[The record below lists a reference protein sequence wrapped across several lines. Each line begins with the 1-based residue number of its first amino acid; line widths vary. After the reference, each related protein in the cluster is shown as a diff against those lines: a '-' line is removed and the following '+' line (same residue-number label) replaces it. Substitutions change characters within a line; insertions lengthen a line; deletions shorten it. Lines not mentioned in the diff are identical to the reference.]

1 QTEKRWCFGV
11 SAIKWYLNKLGKN
24 PLLTQDQEIELA
36 KRIEQGDEEAKNKL
50 IESNLKLVVSVALRY
65 TGQGLDLMDL
75 IQEGNLGLIRAAEK
89 YDYRKGVRFST
100 YATRWIRQAITRA
113 IANQA
118 IIRIPVFMKEK
129 FNKLSRQIREL
140 EQILGRE
147 PTIEEIE
154 KHTGQSRKII
164 EEYKKITHDFNNL
177 FSLDEMIQGTDQIPL
192 VESIQSD
199 APELDA
205 RLIAEENRAAVQ
217 RAISY
222 FDERTQKIIRLRFGL
237 DGAEPKNLK
246 EIGDEFG
253 LSREWIRRILMKVV
267 RSLRRRPKRK
277 FLETL
282 LR

>member
-1 QTEKRWCFGV
+1 M

-24 PLLTQDQEIELA
+24 PLLTQEQEIELA

-50 IESNLKLVVSVALRY
+50 IESNLKLVVSEAFRY

-75 IQEGNLGLIRAAEK
+75 IQEGNLGLIRAVEK

-164 EEYKKITHDFNNL
+164 EEYKKINHDFNL
-177 FSLDEMIQGTDQIPL
+177 FSLDGMIRDTEQIPL

-205 RLIAEENRAAVQ
+205 RLIEKENRAAVK

-237 DGAEPKNLK
+237 DGAEPKTLK
-246 EIGDEFG
+246 EIGEEIG
-253 LSREWIRRILMKVV
+253 LSQERIRRIQMKAI
-267 RSLRRRPKRK
+267 RSLRRQPKRK

>member
-1 QTEKRWCFGV
+1 M
-11 SAIKWYLNKLGKN
+11 SAIKWYLNKLVKN
-24 PLLTQDQEIELA
+24 PLLTQEQEIELA

-50 IESNLKLVVSVALRY
+50 IESNLKLVISVAFRY

-89 YDYRKGVRFST
+89 YDFRKGVRFST

-113 IANQA
+113 IADRA
-118 IIRIPVFMKEK
+118 SIVRIPVFMKER
-129 FNKLSRQIREL
+129 FAKLSRQIREL
-140 EQILGRE
+140 EQMIGRE

-205 RLIAEENRAAVQ
+205 RLIEEENRAAVQ

-237 DGAEPKNLK
+237 DGAEPKTLK

-253 LSREWIRRILMKVV
+253 LSREWIRRILMKAV
-267 RSLRRRPKRK
+267 RSLRRQPKRK

>member
-1 QTEKRWCFGV
+1 M
-11 SAIKWYLNKLGKN
+11 SAIKWYLNKLAEK
-24 PLLTQDQEIELA
+24 PLLTQEQEIELA
-36 KRIEQGDEEAKNKL
+36 QRIESGDEEAKREM

-75 IQEGNLGLIRAAEK
+75 IQEGNLGLIRAVEK
-89 YDYRKGVRFST
+89 YDYRKDVRFST

-118 IIRIPVFMKEK
+118 IIRIPVFMKERI
-129 FNKLSRQIREL
+129 NKLSRQIREL
-140 EQILGRE
+140 EQMIGRE

-177 FSLDEMIQGTDQIPL
+177 FSLDEMIHGTDQIPL

-199 APELDA
+199 APALDA
-205 RLIAEENRAAVQ
+205 RLIEEENRAAVQ

-237 DGAEPKNLK
+237 DGEEPKNLK

-253 LSREWIRRILMKVV
+253 LSREWIRRILMKAV

-282 LR
+282 LG

>member
-1 QTEKRWCFGV
+1 M
-11 SAIKWYLNKLGKN
+11 SAIKWYLNKLAEP
-24 PLLTQDQEIELA
+24 PLLTQEQEIELA
-36 KRIEQGDEEAKNKL
+36 KRIEQGDEEAKHKM

-75 IQEGNLGLIRAAEK
+75 IQEGNLGLIRAVEK

-118 IIRIPVFMKEK
+118 IIRIPVFMKER
-129 FNKLSRQIREL
+129 FAKLSRQIREL
-140 EQILGRE
+140 EQMIGRE
-147 PTIEEIE
+147 PTTEEIE

-205 RLIAEENRAAVQ
+205 RLIEEENRAAVQ

-222 FDERTQKIIRLRFGL
+222 FDERTQKIIHLRFGL
-237 DGAEPKNLK
+237 DGAEPKTLK

-253 LSREWIRRILMKVV
+253 LSREWIRRILMKAV

>member
-1 QTEKRWCFGV
+1 M
-11 SAIKWYLNKLGKN
+11 SAIKWYLNKLAEK
-24 PLLTQDQEIELA
+24 PLLTQEQEIELA

-50 IESNLKLVVSVALRY
+50 IESNLKLVISVAFRY

-75 IQEGNLGLIRAAEK
+75 IQEGNLGLIRAVEK
-89 YDYRKGVRFST
+89 YDYRKDVRFST

-113 IANQA
+113 IADRA
-118 IIRIPVFMKEK
+118 SIVRIPVFMKER
-129 FNKLSRQIREL
+129 FAKLSRQIREL
-140 EQILGRE
+140 EQMIGRE

-205 RLIAEENRAAVQ
+205 RLIEEENRAAVQ

-237 DGAEPKNLK
+237 DGAEPKTLK

-253 LSREWIRRILMKVV
+253 LSREWIRRILMKAV

>member
-1 QTEKRWCFGV
+1 
-11 SAIKWYLNKLGKN
+11 
-24 PLLTQDQEIELA
+24 EIELA
-36 KRIEQGDEEAKNKL
+36 QRIESGDEEAKREM
-50 IESNLKLVVSVALRY
+50 IESNLKLVVSVAKRY

-75 IQEGNLGLIRAAEK
+75 IQEGNLGLIRAIEK
-89 YDYRKGVRFST
+89 YDYRKGVRFGT
-100 YATRWIRQAITRA
+100 YATRLIRRAITRA

-118 IIRIPVFMKEK
+118 RTIRIPVFMKER

-140 EQILGRE
+140 EQMLGRE

>member
-1 QTEKRWCFGV
+1 M
-11 SAIKWYLNKLGKN
+11 SAIKWYLNKLAEK
-24 PLLTQDQEIELA
+24 PLLTQEQEIELA
-36 KRIEQGDEEAKNKL
+36 QRIESGDEEAKREM

-75 IQEGNLGLIRAAEK
+75 IQEGNLGLIRAVEK
-89 YDYRKGVRFST
+89 YDYRKDVRFST

-118 IIRIPVFMKEK
+118 IIRIPVFMKERI
-129 FNKLSRQIREL
+129 NKLSRQIREL
-140 EQILGRE
+140 EQMIGRE

-205 RLIAEENRAAVQ
+205 RLIEEENRAAVQ
-217 RAISY
+217 RAVSY

-237 DGAEPKNLK
+237 DGEEPKNLK

-253 LSREWIRRILMKVV
+253 LSREWIRRILMKAV

-282 LR
+282 LG

>member
-1 QTEKRWCFGV
+1 M
-11 SAIKWYLNKLGKN
+11 SAIKWYLNKLGKK
-24 PLLTQDQEIELA
+24 PLLTQEQEIELA
-36 KRIEQGDEEAKNKL
+36 KRIEQGDEEAKHKL
-50 IESNLKLVVSVALRY
+50 IESNLKLVAGVAKRY

-118 IIRIPVFMKEK
+118 IIRIPVFMKER
-129 FNKLSRQIREL
+129 FNKLQRQIREL

-154 KHTGQSRKII
+154 EHTGQSRKII
-164 EEYKKITHDFNNL
+164 EEYKKITHDFNL

-199 APELDA
+199 DPELDT
-205 RLIAEENRAAVQ
+205 RLIEEENRAAFRRV
-217 RAISY
+217 ISD

-237 DGAEPKNLK
+237 DGEEPKSLK

-253 LSREWIRRILMKVV
+253 LSREWIRRIQMKAV
-267 RSLRRRPKRK
+267 RSLRRQPKRK

-282 LR
+282 LK

>member
-1 QTEKRWCFGV
+1 M
-11 SAIKWYLNKLGKN
+11 SAIKWYLNKLAEK
-24 PLLTQDQEIELA
+24 PLLTQEQEIELA
-36 KRIEQGDEEAKNKL
+36 KRIEQGDEEAKHKM
-50 IESNLKLVVSVALRY
+50 IESNLKLVISVAFRY

-75 IQEGNLGLIRAAEK
+75 IQEGNLGLIRAVEK
-89 YDYRKGVRFST
+89 YDYRKDVRFST

-113 IANQA
+113 IADRA
-118 IIRIPVFMKEK
+118 SIVRIPVFMKER
-129 FNKLSRQIREL
+129 FAKLSRQIREL
-140 EQILGRE
+140 EQMIGRE

-205 RLIAEENRAAVQ
+205 RLIEEENRAAVQ

-237 DGAEPKNLK
+237 DGAEPKTLK

-253 LSREWIRRILMKVV
+253 LSREWIRRILMKAV

>member
-1 QTEKRWCFGV
+1 M
-11 SAIKWYLNKLGKN
+11 SAIKWYLNKLGVK
-24 PLLTQDQEIELA
+24 PLLTQEQEIELA
-36 KRIEQGDEEAKNKL
+36 QRIESGDEEAKREM
-50 IESNLKLVVSVALRY
+50 IESNLKLVVSVAKRY

-75 IQEGNLGLIRAAEK
+75 IQEGNLGLIRAIEK
-89 YDYRKGVRFST
+89 FDYRKGVRFST
-100 YATRWIRQAITRA
+100 YATRLIRRAITRA

-118 IIRIPVFMKEK
+118 RTIRIPVFMKER

-140 EQILGRE
+140 EQMLGRE

-154 KHTGQSRKII
+154 KHTGQSRKLI

-177 FSLDEMIQGTDQIPL
+177 FSLDEMIQGTDQITL

-205 RLIAEENRAAVQ
+205 RLIEEENRAAVQ

-222 FDERTQKIIRLRFGL
+222 FDERTQKIIHLRFGL

-246 EIGDEFG
+246 EIGEEIG
-253 LSREWIRRILMKVV
+253 LSQERIRQIQMKAI
-267 RSLRRRPKRK
+267 RSLRHPTKRK

-282 LR
+282 LW

>member
-1 QTEKRWCFGV
+1 M
-11 SAIKWYLNKLGKN
+11 SAIKWYLNKLVKN
-24 PLLTQDQEIELA
+24 PLLTQEQEIELA

-50 IESNLKLVVSVALRY
+50 IESNLKLVISVAFRY

-89 YDYRKGVRFST
+89 YDFRKGVRFST

-113 IANQA
+113 IADRA
-118 IIRIPVFMKEK
+118 SIVRIPVFMKER
-129 FNKLSRQIREL
+129 FAKLSRQIREL
-140 EQILGRE
+140 EQMIGRE

-205 RLIAEENRAAVQ
+205 RLIEEENRAAVQ
-217 RAISY
+217 RVISY

-237 DGAEPKNLK
+237 DGAEPKTLK

-253 LSREWIRRILMKVV
+253 LSREWIRRILMKAV
-267 RSLRRRPKRK
+267 RSLRRQPKRK

>member
-1 QTEKRWCFGV
+1 M

-24 PLLTQDQEIELA
+24 PLLTQEQEIELA

-50 IESNLKLVVSVALRY
+50 IESNLKLVISVAFRY

-89 YDYRKGVRFST
+89 YDFRKGVRFST

-113 IANQA
+113 IADRA
-118 IIRIPVFMKEK
+118 SIVRIPVFMKER
-129 FNKLSRQIREL
+129 FAKLSRQIREL
-140 EQILGRE
+140 EQMIGRE

-205 RLIAEENRAAVQ
+205 RLIEEENRAAVQ

-237 DGAEPKNLK
+237 DGAEPKTLK

-253 LSREWIRRILMKVV
+253 LSREWIRRILMKAV
-267 RSLRRRPKRK
+267 RSLRRQPKRK

>member
-1 QTEKRWCFGV
+1 M

-24 PLLTQDQEIELA
+24 PLLTQEQEIELA

-50 IESNLKLVVSVALRY
+50 IESNLKLVVGVAKRY

-113 IANQA
+113 IADRA
-118 IIRIPVFMKEK
+118 SIVRIPVFMKER

-140 EQILGRE
+140 EQMLGRE

-154 KHTGQSRKII
+154 KHTGQSRKFI
-164 EEYKKITHDFNNL
+164 EEYKKITHDFNL

-199 APELDA
+199 DPELDT
-205 RLIAEENRAAVQ
+205 RLIEEENRAAV
-217 RAISY
+217 RKVISD

-237 DGAEPKNLK
+237 DGAEPKSLK

-253 LSREWIRRILMKVV
+253 LSREWIRRIQMKAV
-267 RSLRRRPKRK
+267 RSLRRQPKRK

>member
-1 QTEKRWCFGV
+1 M
-11 SAIKWYLNKLGKN
+11 SAIKWYLNKLAEK
-24 PLLTQDQEIELA
+24 PLLTQEQEIELA
-36 KRIEQGDEEAKNKL
+36 KRIEQGDEEAKHKM

-89 YDYRKGVRFST
+89 YDYRKDVRFST

-118 IIRIPVFMKEK
+118 IIRIPVFMKER
-129 FNKLSRQIREL
+129 FAKLSRQIREL
-140 EQILGRE
+140 EQMIGRE

-205 RLIAEENRAAVQ
+205 RLIEEENRAAVQ

-237 DGAEPKNLK
+237 DGAEPKTLK

-253 LSREWIRRILMKVV
+253 LSREWIRRILMKAV